1 METAVFQHADPIR
14 LPDILGG
21 PYMIRKPWQSA
32 SDEYEAFLDF
42 SEIKQISCK
51 ETVTLNE
58 LLNSDRKNTEGFPFR
73 CGYISYEL
81 LAANFGVCCQAPR
94 DLDLPAAILARPTT
108 RLYIKGKKITV
119 ESYTRERVE
128 EILKLARFSQTSSNS
143 NRRGPITPNL
153 SFEQYE
159 QIFHKAREQILEGN
173 TYQIKISV
181 RYSAETQVNPLTAF
195 EKLTKANPSPE
206 AFVLNWG
213 KFALISCS
221 PETVIRKIE
230 NKILT
235 RPIGGTFE
243 KKNQSNSQQQIN
255 DFLSNEKE
263 TSEHNMLIDLE
274 RNDLSRICTP
284 GSVKIDQLR
293 VVEPYVHLYHLV
305 STISGRV
312 KNNVSTPEILKAMLP
327 GGTIT
332 GCPKHRTIELIDQLE
347 PCFRGPYTGSF
358 GMFYDNGDLHLN
370 LIIRTLIQTE
380 GFCFI
385 QAGGGIVAES
395 NPQYEYNENRIK
407 ALALIELL
415 RQNC

>member
-1 METAVFQHADPIR
+1 METAVFRHPTPLR

-21 PYMIRKPWQSA
+21 PYMIRKPWQCEG
-32 SDEYEAFLDF
+32 DQYEAFLDF
-42 SEIKQISCK
+42 SEVEQISCK

-58 LLNSDRKNTEGFPFR
+58 MLNPDKSNTEVFPFR

-81 LAANFGVCCQAPR
+81 LAANFGVCCQAPK
-94 DLDLPAAILARPTT
+94 DLNLPAALLARPAT
-108 RLYIKGKKITV
+108 RLCIKGKKITV
-119 ESYTRERVE
+119 ESYRPGRAE
-128 EILKLARFSQTSSNS
+128 EILSLTHLSQTSRMATST
-143 NRRGPITPNL
+143 GPVKTNL
-153 SFEQYE
+153 PFDQYE
-159 QIFHKAREQILEGN
+159 QIFHQAQQQILEGN

-181 RYSAETQVNPLTAF
+181 RYSAEAQIDPLTAF
-195 EKLTKANPSPE
+195 EKLAATNPSPE
-206 AFVLNWG
+206 AFMLSWD

-221 PETVIRKIE
+221 PETVIRKTG

-243 KKNQSNSQQQIN
+243 KKNHANSRQQIN
-255 DFLSNEKE
+255 DFLCNEKE
-263 TSEHNMLIDLE
+263 TAEHNMLIDLE

-284 GSVKIDQLR
+284 GSVKIDNLR

-305 STISGRV
+305 STISGEV

-358 GMFYDNGDLHLN
+358 GIFHDNGDLHLN
-370 LIIRTLIQTE
+370 LIIRTLVQTE
-380 GFCFI
+380 GFCHI

-415 RQNC
+415 RQHN